1 MIWYVYV
8 EGGGDRGALKPEC
21 RRGFSEFFRRAGI
34 STSTFRVI
42 ACGSR
47 DNAFR
52 SFCTALEG
60 GQRALLLVD
69 SEDPVTAE
77 SAWAHLEA
85 RDRWVR
91 PDGADEADCHLMAQ
105 CMESWFLADRDAL
118 ASFFGADFNARALP
132 GSPTAVERIPKPDV
146 FSGLEGATRACKTK
160 GSYGKGKHS
169 FKILAL
175 IDPHRVR
182 LASPFAARLLVRLG

>member
-132 GSPTAVERIPKPDV
+132 GSPSASTASDPRSSVCSTASVRTP
-146 FSGLEGATRACKTK
+146 SRSNASSRRTTWRA
-160 GSYGKGKHS
+160 SW
-169 FKILAL
+169 
-175 IDPHRVR
+175 
-182 LASPFAARLLVRLG
+182 ASPRSAVW